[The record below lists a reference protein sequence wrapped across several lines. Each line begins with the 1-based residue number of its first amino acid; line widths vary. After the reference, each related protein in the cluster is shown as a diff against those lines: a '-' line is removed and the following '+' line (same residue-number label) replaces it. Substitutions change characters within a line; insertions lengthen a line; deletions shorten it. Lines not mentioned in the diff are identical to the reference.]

1 MKPSNLQ
8 YFLGFLSLLISC
20 MMIRLLPCSTISK
33 MIHNSKKLCYRNIKV
48 SETNIAWEAVRRL
61 NFLFLGRVACFELSV
76 AIVLFALFHRLSVTW
91 CMGVKIKP
99 FQSHAWI
106 ELDGKPFR
114 EDESIELEF
123 KKMLVC

>member
-1 MKPSNLQ
+1 MKISKLQ

-20 MMIRLLPCSTISK
+20 VIIRLLPCSTIYK
-33 MIHNSKKLCYRNIKV
+33 MIQDSKKLCYRNIKV
-48 SETNIAWEAVRRL
+48 SEANIAWEAVRRL
-61 NFLFLGRVACFELSV
+61 NFIFLGRVACFEISV

-91 CMGVKIKP
+91 CMGVKVKP

-106 ELDGKPFR
+106 ELDGKPFH
-114 EDESIELEF
+114 EHESIELEF